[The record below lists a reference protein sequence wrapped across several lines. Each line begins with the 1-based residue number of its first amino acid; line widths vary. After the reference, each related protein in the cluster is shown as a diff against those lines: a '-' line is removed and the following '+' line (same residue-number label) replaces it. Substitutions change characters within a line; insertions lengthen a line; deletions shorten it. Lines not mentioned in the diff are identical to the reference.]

1 MTIIRNTMNSIP
13 KNSIDL
19 AWLIRRDSIE
29 MTHISGASHIGSD
42 LSAADAIA
50 VLYFDV
56 MKIDSEETRR
66 SESRYL
72 LDGQGTRECC
82 LVFGF
87 SQPWIL
93 LPGTLK
99 DFLSKWFNLIRPRDE
114 AQQPR
119 HRILDG
125 FSWPCLRSRS
135 GLCLRL
141 QARSKG

>member
-1 MTIIRNTMNSIP
+1 MNSTP

-56 MKIDSEETRR
+56 MKIDPKKPEDPNR
-66 SESRYL
+66 
-72 LDGQGTRECC
+72 DIFFMGKGTCECG

-93 LPGTLK
+93 LAGTLK
-99 DFLSKWFNLIRPRDE
+99 DFLSKWFNLIRSRDE
-114 AQQPR
+114 TQQSR
-119 HRILDG
+119 H
-125 FSWPCLRSRS
+125 
-135 GLCLRL
+135 
-141 QARSKG
+141 